1 MAKVVIN
8 RRGSDGEW
16 SSETS
21 EASAPRLRGILLR
34 QADKSDP
41 FNQLVVAGISIKG
54 RLAIRVTVER
64 EDGRDAVDDAIAAL
78 ALALVDR
85 HAEIRDAMMGA
96 GDGD

>member
-16 SSETS
+16 SSEAS
-21 EASAPRLRGILLR
+21 EVPAARFRGVLLH

-41 FNQLVVAGISIKG
+41 LNQLVVAGISIKD

-64 EDGRDAVDDAIAAL
+64 EDGRDAVDDAVAAL
-78 ALALVDR
+78 ALALVDH

-96 GDGD
+96 GDDH